1 MGTYILK
8 KIGYG
13 ILILFGVIT
22 GVFFLQNA
30 VGGNPALLAGGQNA
44 TDEIIKNIEKDL
56 GLDLPL
62 YQRYFLYL
70 NDLSPISFHSEDP
83 ESRTFMDTAKYEG
96 QALFEVGNSTVVFKY
111 PYLGKSYEDK
121 SFVADK
127 VFDKLDDTIVLALGA
142 VLIAFV
148 LGVILGVISALNK
161 GTFLDESSFIFAV
174 AGMSIPSF
182 LSGAIIAF
190 VFGDL
195 WSGHGN
201 HLDPETGEV
210 LGVQIPTLPFFI
222 VVFTLVI
229 GFFIYFTQ
237 KKSPDTPKKYSLKKV
252 LGWGGK
258 AFVIGLGVWFV
269 YIIGYSVFGFES
281 LAWIGNSF
289 NGPGTGLNVTGH
301 LYTVDDYT
309 GEEYL
314 TLYNLILPAITLG
327 IRPLAL
333 VTQLMRSSMLDV
345 MNEDYIRTARAKG
358 LPEIKVVLKHGLKN
372 ALNPV
377 VTALSGSFASLLAG
391 AVFVERVFDW
401 DGIGNVLLAAIQ
413 NSNLPLILGIT
424 IVISTFF
431 VVINLI
437 VDIIYGLLDPRIR
450 LK

>member
-13 ILILFGVIT
+13 IVILLGVVT

-30 VGGNPALLAGGQNA
+30 TGGNPALLAGGQNA

-83 ESRTFMDTAKYEG
+83 ESRTFMDTAKYDG
-96 QALFEVGNSTVVFKY
+96 VSLMDVGESTLYFKY
-111 PYLGKSYEDK
+111 PYLGKSYKDK
-121 SFVADK
+121 SFVSDIILS
-127 VFDKLDDTIVLALGA
+127 KLDDTIVLALAA

-148 LGVILGVISALNK
+148 LGVVFGILSALNK
-161 GTFLDESSFIFAV
+161 GSFVDNSSFIIAV
-174 AGMSIPSF
+174 AGMSAPSF
-182 LSGAIIAF
+182 LTGAIISF
-190 VFGDL
+190 VFGEL
-195 WSGHGN
+195 WS
-201 HLDPETGEV
+201 ETMD
-210 LGVQIPTLPFFI
+210 IPLLPAFAVIFA
-222 VVFTLVI
+222 LVI
-229 GFFIYFTQ
+229 GVILLIAQNQ
-237 KKSPDTPKKYSLKKV
+237 KKAQEDKERISLSK
-252 LGWGGK
+252 
-258 AFVIGLGVWFV
+258 VIGWAFKGLVIGMSVWFI
-269 YIIGYSVFGFES
+269 YIIGYSIFGFEALS
-281 LAWIGNSF
+281 WLGAAVE
-289 NGPGTGLNVTGH
+289 GPGTGLNVTGH
-301 LYTVDDYT
+301 LYTVNDYT
-309 GEEYL
+309 GEEFL
-314 TLYNLILPAITLG
+314 TLENLILPAITLG

-358 LPEIKVVLKHGLKN
+358 LSEMSVVLKHGLKN

-391 AVFVERVFDW
+391 AVFVERVFSW
-401 DGIGNVLLAAIQ
+401 DGIGNVLLSAIQ
-413 NSNLPLILGIT
+413 NGNMPLILGIT

-431 VVINLI
+431 VIINLV
-437 VDIIYGLLDPRIR
+437 VDIVYGLLDPRIR